1 MFDNAVARPIDQIIA
16 VSRAYQA
23 DPRDDKVDFG
33 IGVYKDETGL
43 TPVMRAVKAAEQML
57 IDTQTTKTY
66 VGVGGDQTF
75 VELLASEV
83 LPDHAYGT
91 DMIGIQSIGGSGA
104 VRVLAE
110 LAQSLNPDARFW
122 LPDPT
127 WPNHQAIFGAVGV
140 AMTTYPHPKFT
151 AEPDI
156 DAILAALDAA
166 SPGDVVVIHGGCHN
180 PTGIDPAPE
189 DLARL
194 AEGVVARGLIPF
206 VDSAYLGFGKGWE
219 EDAARVAIIAERA
232 PEMLLALSCS
242 KNFGIYRE
250 RTGAALLVGKG
261 HPDLGAANSALLSLA
276 RANYSMPPDHGASVV
291 RTIFENPDLK
301 ADWQA
306 ELKEIRER
314 INGNRT
320 ALALALARA
329 RQDRDWTY
337 IDKGFGMFSLIDVTP
352 EAAVTLRKEQG
363 VYIIPDG
370 RMNVAGID
378 ITKIDEIA
386 AKLVTAL

>member
-1 MFDNAVARPIDQIIA
+1 MFDKAVARPIDQIIA
-16 VSRAYQA
+16 ISRAYQD
-23 DPRDDKVDFG
+23 DPRDDKIDFG

-43 TPVMRAVKAAEQML
+43 TPIMRAVKVAEQKL
-57 IDTQTTKTY
+57 IDTQKTKTY

-75 VELLASEV
+75 VKLFANEV
-83 LPDHAYGT
+83 LPDHVYGT

-110 LAQSLNPDARFW
+110 LALSLNPDACFW
-122 LPDPT
+122 MPDPT
-127 WPNHQAIFGAVGV
+127 WPNHKAIFGAVG
-140 AMTTYPHPKFT
+140 AKMATYPYPKFT
-151 AEPDI
+151 ADPDI
-156 DAILAALDAA
+156 DAILEALDAA

-180 PTGIDPAPE
+180 PTGIDP
-189 DLARL
+189 DLDALAKL

-206 VDSAYLGFGKGWE
+206 VDSAYLGFGKGWQ
-219 EDAARVAIIAERA
+219 EDAERVAVIAEHA

-261 HPDLGAANSALLSLA
+261 HANLAAANSNLLALA
-276 RANYSMPPDHGASVV
+276 RSNYSMPPDHGASIV
-291 RTIFENPDLK
+291 RTIFEDPALK
-301 ADWQA
+301 ADWLA
-306 ELKEIRER
+306 ELKEIRET
-314 INGNRT
+314 INTARG

-337 IDKGFGMFSLIDVTP
+337 IDKGLGMFSLIDVTP
-352 EAAVTLRKEQG
+352 EAAAKLREEQG

-378 ITKIDEIA
+378 ISKIDEIA

>member
-1 MFDNAVARPIDQIIA
+1 MFDNAVARPLDQIIA
-16 VSRAYQA
+16 ISRAYQA
-23 DPRDDKVDFG
+23 DPREDKVDFG

-43 TPVMRAVKAAEQML
+43 TPIMRSVKAAEQKL

-66 VGVGGDQTF
+66 VGVGGDQAF
-75 VELLASEV
+75 VELLAKEV
-83 LPDHAYGT
+83 LPDHVYGT
-91 DMIGIQSIGGSGA
+91 DMVGIQSIGGSGA

-110 LAQSLNPDARFW
+110 LALSLNPDACFW
-122 LPDPT
+122 IPDPS
-127 WPNHQAIFGAVGV
+127 WPNHRAIFGAVG
-140 AMTTYPHPKFT
+140 ARIATYPYPKFT
-151 AEPDI
+151 ADSGI
-156 DAILAALDAA
+156 DAILEALDAA

-180 PTGIDPAPE
+180 PTGIDPDLE
-189 DLARL
+189 ELARL

-206 VDSAYLGFGKGWE
+206 VDSAYLGFGKGWQ
-219 EDAARVAIIAERA
+219 EDAQRVAVVADKA

-261 HPDLGAANSALLSLA
+261 HANLAAANSNLLSLA
-276 RANYSMPPDHGASVV
+276 RANYSMPPDHGAAIV
-291 RTIFENPDLK
+291 RTIFQDPALK
-301 ADWQA
+301 ADWLA
-306 ELKEIRER
+306 ELKEIRET
-314 INGNRT
+314 INTARG

-329 RQDRDWTY
+329 KQDRDWTY
-337 IDKGFGMFSLIDVTP
+337 IDKGMGMFSLIDVTP
-352 EAAVTLRKEQG
+352 EAAATLREEQG

-378 ITKIDEIA
+378 ITKIEEIA

>member
-16 VSRAYQA
+16 ISRAYQA

-43 TPVMRAVKAAEQML
+43 TPIMRAVKAAEQKL
-57 IDTQTTKTY
+57 IETQTTKTY
-66 VGVGGDQTF
+66 VGVGGDQAF
-75 VELLASEV
+75 VELLAKEV
-83 LPDHAYGT
+83 LPDHVYGT
-91 DMIGIQSIGGSGA
+91 DMVGIQSIGGSGA

-110 LAQSLNPDARFW
+110 LALSLNPDARFW
-122 LPDPT
+122 IPDPS
-127 WPNHQAIFGAVGV
+127 WPNHRAIFGAAG
-140 AMTTYPHPKFT
+140 APIATYPYPKFT
-151 AEPDI
+151 ADSGV
-156 DAILAALDAA
+156 DAILEALDAA
-166 SPGDVVVIHGGCHN
+166 TPGDVVVIHGGCHN
-180 PTGIDPAPE
+180 PTGIDPELE
-189 DLARL
+189 DLAKL

-206 VDSAYLGFGKGWE
+206 VDSAYLGFGKGWR
-219 EDAARVAIIAERA
+219 EDAERVAVVADKA

-261 HPDLGAANSALLSLA
+261 HANLAAANSTLLALA
-276 RANYSMPPDHGASVV
+276 RANYSMPPDHGAAIV
-291 RTIFENPDLK
+291 RTIFEDPALK
-301 ADWQA
+301 ADWLA
-306 ELKEIRER
+306 ELKEVRET
-314 INGNRT
+314 INTARG

-329 RQDRDWTY
+329 KQDRDWTY
-337 IDKGFGMFSLIDVTP
+337 IDKGMGMFSLIDVTP
-352 EAAVTLRKEQG
+352 EAAATLREEHG

-378 ITKIDEIA
+378 IGKIDEIA

>member
-1 MFDNAVARPIDQIIA
+1 MFDKAVARPIDQIIA

-23 DPRDDKVDFG
+23 DPREDKVDFG

-43 TPVMRAVKAAEQML
+43 TPIMRAVKTAEQRL
-57 IDTQTTKTY
+57 IDTQKTKTY

-75 VELLASEV
+75 VELFAKEV
-83 LPDHAYGT
+83 LPDHVYGT
-91 DMIGIQSIGGSGA
+91 DMIGVQSIGGSGA

-110 LAQSLNPDARFW
+110 LALSLNPDASFW

-127 WPNHQAIFGAVGV
+127 WPNHQAILGAVG
-140 AMTTYPHPKFT
+140 AELMTYPYPKYRS
-151 AEPDI
+151 EPDV
-156 DAILAALDAA
+156 DAILAVLDDAA
-166 SPGDVVVIHGGCHN
+166 PGDVVVIHGGCHN
-180 PTGIDPAPE
+180 PTGIDPSPE
-189 DLARL
+189 ELGRL

-219 EDAARVAIIAERA
+219 EDAARIAIIAERA

-250 RTGAALLVGKG
+250 RTGAALLIGKG
-261 HPDLGAANSALLSLA
+261 HANLAAANSTLLSLV
-276 RANYSMPPDHGASVV
+276 RANYSMPPDHGASIV
-291 RTIFENPDLK
+291 RTILEDPELK
-301 ADWQA
+301 ADWLT
-306 ELKEIRER
+306 ELQEIRAS
-314 INGNRT
+314 INTARG

-329 RQDRDWTY
+329 KQDRDWTY
-337 IDKGFGMFSLIDVTP
+337 IDRGQGMFSLIDVTP
-352 EAAVTLRKEQG
+352 EAAKQLREEQG

-378 ITKIDEIA
+378 VSKIDEIA
-386 AKLVTAL
+386 TKLVTAL